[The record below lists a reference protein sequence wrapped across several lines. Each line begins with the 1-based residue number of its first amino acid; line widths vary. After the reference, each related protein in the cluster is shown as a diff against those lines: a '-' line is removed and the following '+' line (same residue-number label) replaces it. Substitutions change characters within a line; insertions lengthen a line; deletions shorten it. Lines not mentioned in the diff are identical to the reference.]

1 VRFIPAAAEHSPV
14 QSLYLSRPIDVLG
27 RQRSASATYGSSIH
41 VLAMTDPS
49 HDDEQLPVPDRVDD
63 SIPTHSDTIPI
74 VLSGKLLAT
83 RRPRIIG
90 Q

>member
-1 VRFIPAAAEHSPV
+1 
-14 QSLYLSRPIDVLG
+14 
-27 RQRSASATYGSSIH
+27 
-41 VLAMTDPS
+41 MTDPS

-74 VLSGKLLAT
+74 VLSGKLLET